1 MIGWIAA
8 CVAAGAGA
16 LTLVRLFIGPTL
28 HDRALSAL
36 GVATHMAL
44 FCGALALANGDA
56 RFVDVAFALLI
67 GALVAAA
74 AILKFFRARSFQ
86 PALTSSQGE

>member
-8 CVAAGAGA
+8 CVAAFAAA
-16 LTLVRLFIGPTL
+16 LTIVRLFVGPTL

-36 GVATHMAL
+36 GATTHMAL
-44 FCGALALANGDA
+44 LCGALALAAGEP
-56 RFVDVAFALLI
+56 RFVEVAFALLI
-67 GALVAAA
+67 GALISSA

-86 PALTSSQGE
+86 PALAPSRDA